1 VLASGKNHQV
11 IVKANQPD
19 LCWELE
25 HRFAHPMVVAVT
37 WSRAVTFDQGHG
49 RLEVR
54 RLWFSTALI
63 G

>member
-1 VLASGKNHQV
+1 MV
-11 IVKANQPD
+11 VKANQPD

-25 HRFAHPMVVAVT
+25 RLFAHPILVAAAG
-37 WSRAVTFDQGHG
+37 SRAVTFDKRHG